1 MIGGFQQWFEG
12 IFGVKQIYRPGVVIQ
27 LLKVERKVIY
37 RALIRAE
44 LEGIRFRRVWLIPR
58 PALIAW
64 LQEENRWHSFLNGS
78 TDGLK
83 SDL

>member
-12 IFGVKQIYRPGVVIQ
+12 IFGLKQIYRPGAVIQ

-58 PALIAW
+58 PALAAW
-64 LQEENRWHSFLNGS
+64 LQEEDRWRSFPNGS
-78 TDGLK
+78 TRGLK